1 MTAAV
6 AAALPC
12 LQQRQLVT
20 AAAPAQH
27 WCGLLVLVLHTLF
40 ECGSFKLLHLYTPC
54 FLYIHCDAQIYG
66 LCCGYVDYVVDSR
79 TAVRRLMLTQPV
91 WCAVVGVPS
100 WRVQLMDSKH
110 LCLLYVVD
118 RDR

>member
-27 WCGLLVLVLHTLF
+27 WCGLLVLVLHTLLF
-40 ECGSFKLLHLYTPC
+40 DCGSFKLLHLYTPC

-110 LCLLYVVD
+110 LCFDVCG
-118 RDR
+118 